1 MKRLI
6 VPFLVLALQG
16 SSHAQNV
23 TTAGS
28 TAVVTTRA
36 IAMIS
41 SNAIPSDWRL
51 SRKIAVEGKYR
62 NTTICRGSNAVM
74 QIRWEAN
81 GKPGFFTGVILD
93 GTTRVAKLLGYPGS
107 VGVLP
112 EVSPDQYQ
120 VLTKASPEINSSVT
134 VTGTN
139 GFWEMYILDGRNT
152 APLRDLDYTK
162 MRSFKALARE
172 PLADSITNQI
182 EKTAPNQALQGTP
195 LRGVP

>member
-6 VPFLVLALQG
+6 VPFLALALQG

-23 TTAGS
+23 TTAVS
-28 TAVVTTRA
+28 MAVVTTRA
-36 IAMIS
+36 IATIS

-51 SRKIAVEGKYR
+51 SRQITVEGKYR
-62 NTTICRGSNAVM
+62 NGTIYRGSNAVM
-74 QIRWEAN
+74 QMRWEAN
-81 GKPGFFTGVILD
+81 DERGFFTGIILD

-107 VGVLP
+107 VGVSP
-112 EVSPDQYQ
+112 EVSPDQYK
-120 VLTKASPEINSSVT
+120 VLTMASPEINSSVT

-162 MRSFKALARE
+162 MRSLKALAWKL
-172 PLADSITNQI
+172 LADSITNQT
-182 EKTAPNQALQGTP
+182 EKTAPN
-195 LRGVP
+195 